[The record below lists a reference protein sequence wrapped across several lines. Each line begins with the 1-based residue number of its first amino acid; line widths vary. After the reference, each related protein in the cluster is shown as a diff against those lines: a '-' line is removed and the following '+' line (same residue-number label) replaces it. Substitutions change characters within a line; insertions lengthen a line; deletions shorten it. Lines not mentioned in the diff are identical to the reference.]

1 MEFTPEWFDLS
12 SRAWLANKKRS
23 GYSYTYKCAV
33 EECKNKVKENALNCK
48 HHEGQGIVL
57 RGIVKSHR
65 QALAH
70 PPHPMVGQ
78 MSHPMVGRVTRS
90 MTRINPKLI
99 MQPN

>member
-23 GYSYTYKCAV
+23 GYSYTYKCGL
-33 EECKNKVKENALNCK
+33 ENCKNKVKNTLNCK

-57 RGIVKSHR
+57 RGIVK
-65 QALAH
+65 ATVH
-70 PPHPMVGQ
+70 PLVGQ
-78 MSHPMVGRVTRS
+78 MPNPSDVGQMPNPSGVATRS
-90 MTRINPKLI
+90 KTRINPKLL